1 MFRIAGDSALEALPC
16 PARMHASPTRSLT
29 IVGVPIDSLGTPGG
43 TELAPAA
50 LRHAGIIAALGAR
63 DGGDL
68 AVRIEGTER
77 DLDSGIVGYPSVVR
91 TCESVRDGVERL
103 LRDGAFPVV
112 LGGCCSLVPGVAA
125 GMRRAHPG
133 PSGLAYVDGHLD
145 LYDGRTSP
153 TGEAADM
160 PVAVVTGH
168 ADATLGSLGEAT
180 PLIPA
185 AGIALLAHRD
195 SEEARSLRSIMP
207 DEIGIGSSRDCA
219 DVLRSGPG
227 QVGTETADRLAAER
241 GRFWLSIDV
250 DVLSDEAFAAT
261 PVKQPGGLDRD
272 QLADLCRPLAQHPA
286 CIGLDLLCYDP
297 DMDDEHRTG
306 AVAVVDLL
314 QRILATR

>member
-1 MFRIAGDSALEALPC
+1 MP
-16 PARMHASPTRSLT
+16 ASPLRSLT
-29 IVGVPIDSLGTPGG
+29 ILGVPIDSLGTPGG
-43 TELAPAA
+43 TERGPAA
-50 LRHAGIIAALGAR
+50 LRQAGIVAALGAQ

-68 AVRIEGTER
+68 AVRIEGTTR
-77 DLDSGIVGYPSVVR
+77 DLESGIVGYPSVVR
-91 TCESVRDGVERL
+91 TCEGVRDGVERL

-125 GMRRAHPG
+125 GVRRAQAEPA
-133 PSGLAYVDGHLD
+133 GLAYVDGHLD

-160 PVAVVTGH
+160 PVAVVAGH
-168 ADATLGSLGEAT
+168 ADPALGSLGEAA
-180 PLIPA
+180 PLIPP

-195 SEEARSLRSIMP
+195 SDEARSLRSIMP
-207 DEIGIGSSRDCA
+207 EDIGIGSSRDCA
-219 DVLRSGPG
+219 DVLRSGPTE
-227 QVGTETADRLAAER
+227 VGTQTAARLSAEC

-272 QLADLCRPLAQHPA
+272 QLAELCRPLAQHPA

-297 DMDDEHRTG
+297 DMDDERRTG
-306 AVAVVDLL
+306 AVAAVELL
-314 QRILATR
+314 RRILATR